1 MRGATRHFGIKIWE
15 AEDFYSHAPCGAR
28 LALWV
33 VQQQSASYFYSHAPC
48 GARPFLTPV
57 IFKLGIYFYSHAP
70 CGARLIQADF
80 STYSSYFY
88 SHAPCGA
95 RLETL
100 FSNRLD
106 FTFLLTRPMRGATIL
121 SNCGVGILTI
131 STHTPHAG
139 RDPCP
144 GIACTVS
151 TYFYSHAP
159 CGARHK
165 SNNLRMIL

>member
-1 MRGATRHFGIKIWE
+1 MNGKQKGYISTHTP
-15 AEDFYSHAPCGAR
+15 HAGR
-28 LALWV
+28 DEFRTLVESLDEN
-33 VQQQSASYFYSHAPC
+33 FYSHAPC
-48 GARPFLTPV
+48 GARP
-57 IFKLGIYFYSHAP
+57 A
-70 CGARLIQADF
+70 QAEKELAAKQN
-80 STYSSYFY
+80 FY

-159 CGARHK
+159 CGARRDFRFNIRPSRK
-165 SNNLRMIL
+165 FLLTRPMRGATTVQDMVSIL